1 MNNTHENILKKLD
14 YFYENKTVPH
24 IIFHGPSGAG
34 KKTILF
40 NFLNKIYKNDKNIIK
55 TNIMWVN
62 CSHGKGIKFI
72 RDELKYFAKT
82 NIQYNDVLF
91 KSIVLLN
98 ADFLTIDA
106 QSALRRCIEV
116 FSYNTRFFI
125 VVQNKQK
132 LLNPIL
138 SRFCDIYIP
147 EIIINGENVN
157 LHQYYIKENYK
168 NFNFIN
174 NTVIINNKEP
184 IDNVIKKILL
194 NNIVYSQKNLLFIS
208 NELYENGISA
218 LDIINYINI
227 GENKLHNKITDKQ
240 KTHINI
246 EYNKI
251 KSVFRNERNL
261 LLFILNK
268 IYLYINNGNKN

>member
-1 MNNTHENILKKLD
+1 MNNTHENVLNKLD
-14 YFYENKTVPH
+14 YFYENKSVPH
-24 IIFHGPSGAG
+24 IIFHGPSGSG

-147 EIIINGENVN
+147 EININGENIN
-157 LHQYYIKENYK
+157 LHQYYIKQNYK

-174 NTVIINNKEP
+174 NSVIINNKEP
-184 IDNVIKKILL
+184 
-194 NNIVYSQKNLLFIS
+194 NNIVITKILFQYNLYSQKNLIFLS
-208 NELYENGISA
+208 NNLYENGISA

-227 GENKLHNKITDKQ
+227 ITGENIIYNKLTNKQ

-268 IYLYINNGNKN
+268 IYSYINNGK